1 MIPTWLAFVG
11 RTLVTRSNITGRTT
25 HRYIPLA
32 LPRTHRL
39 YMKCLQYVKVW
50 IAKKGPGSTKAM
62 FTDGFHSGRGELYF
76 SNMRHQ
82 CAGLNVVWATFCPM
96 WLDSGLKH
104 TREGIPGDNT
114 DDTCLD
120 LCIPLLPL
128 HEGEVGWNFG
138 QDCSSKTL
146 AYASRPSCLTSSVDP
161 GDRNRGQGLQERNFY
176 VKITCYRTLFSSV
189 LLSNCGHTSL
199 KRMFIIHARAWWS
212 LRPGRHSLHPESRV
226 FHSGLTFR
234 SIVLHGS
241 RRRALQGPSA
251 PWLNC

>member
-128 HEGEVGWNFG
+128 HEGEVG
-138 QDCSSKTL
+138 
-146 AYASRPSCLTSSVDP
+146 
-161 GDRNRGQGLQERNFY
+161 
-176 VKITCYRTLFSSV
+176 
-189 LLSNCGHTSL
+189 
-199 KRMFIIHARAWWS
+199 
-212 LRPGRHSLHPESRV
+212 
-226 FHSGLTFR
+226 
-234 SIVLHGS
+234 
-241 RRRALQGPSA
+241 
-251 PWLNC
+251 